1 MPALHSYMEGC
12 GMENVLIRECTRA
25 DIDAILQ
32 LERQW
37 EQEDIAYG
45 NFNPISREDWIDNLE
60 RFQAYFLVAEYAEHI
75 IGYIN
80 ATVQR
85 GQTVEVITEQ
95 QTCVAIENIYIQP
108 AFRNND
114 IGGKLIEQLFEVAKR
129 QGIERF
135 TVSSSSKDID
145 RVLKFYRS
153 HGFTLWQIHLF
164 K

>member
-1 MPALHSYMEGC
+1 VIEKGC

-37 EQEDIAYG
+37 EQEDIAFG
-45 NFNPISREDWIDNLE
+45 DFNPISREAWIDNLE
-60 RFQAYFLVAEYAEHI
+60 HFQAYFLVAENAEQI

-80 ATVQR
+80 ATVQY
-85 GQTVEVITEQ
+85 GQLVEATAEQ
-95 QTCVAIENIYIQP
+95 QTQVAIENIYIQP
-108 AFRNND
+108 GFRNNG
-114 IGGKLIEQLFEVAKR
+114 IGGMLMERLFEVAKR

-135 TVSSSSKDID
+135 TVGSSSKETDK
-145 RVLKFYRS
+145 VLKFYRS
-153 HGFTLWQIHLF
+153 HGFTLWHIHLF